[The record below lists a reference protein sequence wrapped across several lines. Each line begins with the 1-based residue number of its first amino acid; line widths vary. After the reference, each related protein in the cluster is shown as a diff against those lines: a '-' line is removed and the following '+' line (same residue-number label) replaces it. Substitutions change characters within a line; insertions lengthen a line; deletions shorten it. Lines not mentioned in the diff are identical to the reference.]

1 MTRES
6 GKERQAFMFGS
17 NRIKID
23 KDLLAKIER
32 YAKIA
37 GYSSADEFVNHALE
51 KELAK
56 LEGADSEEEIKKR
69 LRGLGYIS

>member
-1 MTRES
+1 
-6 GKERQAFMFGS
+6 MFGT
-17 NRIKID
+17 RKLKLE
-23 KDLLAKIER
+23 KDLVERIER
-32 YAKIA
+32 YARIA
-37 GYSSADEFVNHALE
+37 GYSSVDEFVTHALE

>member
-1 MTRES
+1 
-6 GKERQAFMFGS
+6 MFGS

-37 GYSSADEFVNHALE
+37 GYSSADEFVSHALE